1 MPSSNR
7 QYMYALHA
15 VPYLPLVFLVIC
27 SCDAFSFASTFDP
40 ALSTAT
46 GSRLIA
52 THTPPPAT
60 CITRTRTRTARTRV
74 NLSDD
79 SSKWDNLIDEDDEDE
94 FDDERQRSK
103 GQQSKAKMPADMKY
117 VMPNIKRQ
125 SDTFEALSS
134 MDDPSLISDVWLQSP
149 ADDEAWFVGRVGRVS
164 DVSPEQAIDRQYPL
178 IERHAWALRPIELH
192 PQRGPFLL
200 YVAPGNS
207 EEAVKIGRD
216 PSIRLTRVEEEAVRQ
231 GGGSV
236 SIRAIEVGFRGAG
249 YDAADAD
256 AYRVDMTTWEEE
268 EAENAMIDDELKDF
282 AIPAT
287 AEEDAAMQAKVDKLM
302 EKDVANFFDDEDF
315 TSFIDSAFPKDQQE

>member
-1 MPSSNR
+1 MPSSNH

-15 VPYLPLVFLVIC
+15 VPYLLIVLLVAIC
-27 SCDAFSFASTFDP
+27 SCDAFSFALAFAP
-40 ALSTAT
+40 ALSAVT

-60 CITRTRTRTARTRV
+60 FITRTRTRTRV
-74 NLSDD
+74 NLSED

-94 FDDERQRSK
+94 FDDEGQSDK
-103 GQQSKAKMPADMKY
+103 EQQSKAKVSADMKY

-149 ADDEAWFVGRVGRVS
+149 ADDEAWFVGRVARVS

-192 PQRGPFLL
+192 PQRGPFLV

-207 EEAVKIGRD
+207 EEAVKVGRD

-231 GGGSV
+231 GGDSV

-287 AEEDAAMQAKVDKLM
+287 AEEDAAMQARVDKLM
-302 EKDVANFFDDEDF
+302 EKDIGTFFDDEDF